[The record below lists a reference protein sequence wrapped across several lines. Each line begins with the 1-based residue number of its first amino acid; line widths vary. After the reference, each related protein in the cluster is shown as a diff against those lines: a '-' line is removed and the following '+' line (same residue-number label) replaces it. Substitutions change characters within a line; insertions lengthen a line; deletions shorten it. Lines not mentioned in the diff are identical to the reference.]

1 MTNDILCTL
10 EIERKETLAVFK
22 QLLNIMDELR
32 EKCPWDK
39 KQTWESLKLLTLEES
54 YELADAIL
62 NQDIDEVKKELGDLL
77 LHIVFYCKIAE
88 EKQHF
93 SIQTVIESLNA
104 KMIRRHPHVFGEQSL
119 KTEEQVKQQWAAIK
133 AQEQVNAQ
141 IQPSILAGVPQILP
155 ALLKAHRLQ
164 DKAASVG
171 FDWQEAEQVWEKV
184 QEELAELREHS
195 APDASQNFVEMEN
208 EFGDVLFA
216 LVNYARFLKIDPE
229 TALEKT
235 NRKFIQ
241 RFKAMEEY
249 TLQQNRSLAELSLT
263 QLEELWQRAKQAEM
277 LAKTKNEVN

>member
-1 MTNDILCTL
+1 MTNDVSGTL
-10 EIERKETLAVFK
+10 EKERKETLAVFK
-22 QLLNIMDELR
+22 QLLTIMDELR

-39 KQTWESLKLLTLEES
+39 KQTWESLKPLTLEES

-88 EKQHF
+88 EQQHF

-141 IQPSILAGVPQILP
+141 IQPSVLAGVPQILP

-195 APDASQNFVEMEN
+195 APNASQNFVEMEN

-241 RFKAMEEY
+241 RFKAMEE
-249 TLQQNRSLAELSLT
+249 
-263 QLEELWQRAKQAEM
+263 LWQRAKQAEM

>member
-1 MTNDILCTL
+1 MTNDVSGTL
-10 EIERKETLAVFK
+10 EKERKETLAVFK
-22 QLLNIMDELR
+22 QLLTIMDELR

-39 KQTWESLKLLTLEES
+39 KQTWESLKPLTLEES

-88 EKQHF
+88 EQQHF
-93 SIQTVIESLNA
+93 SMQTVIESLNT

-195 APDASQNFVEMEN
+195 APNASQNFVEMEN

-249 TLQQNRSLAELSLT
+249 TLQQNRSLAELSLA